1 MARLLELRSTLADR
15 LKQSGGELRVGIF
28 AAQAH
33 ADDWAG
39 KRREV
44 REGLARAPWI
54 RDLIP
59 FDAQTLAVLNAAEA
73 QSAQKAQQ
81 APDIAEDERQRP
93 PQLHQKTQ
101 VIARPGA
108 IAALVRRPGWD
119 KVLARSM
126 EAEATQAATFA
137 EQLGYVTPDVDTL
150 ATRSTDTL
158 LRGWEADIPEAE
170 RKRVSFYF
178 TLGTHNQD
186 PRGMM
191 LDGEATF
198 VVSGLPAA
206 AGLVDL
212 YYLMARSTWVNS
224 EAELDRLLPEPTSF
238 WRRMAKLARAAL

>member
-1 MARLLELRSTLADR
+1 MSSVSNAVSERRAIAPQIAKVDR
-15 LKQSGGELRVGIF
+15 RKHETRTE
-28 AAQAH
+28 
-33 ADDWAG
+33 
-39 KRREV
+39 RRT
-44 REGLARAPWI
+44 RA
-54 RDLIP
+54 
-59 FDAQTLAVLNAAEA
+59 
-73 QSAQKAQQ
+73 
-81 APDIAEDERQRP
+81 
-93 PQLHQKTQ
+93 
-101 VIARPGA
+101 GA

-119 KVLARSM
+119 RVLARSM
-126 EAEATQAATFA
+126 EAQATQSASFA

-150 ATRSTDTL
+150 AARSTDTL

-212 YYLMARSTWVNS
+212 YYLMARTTWVNS
-224 EAELDRLLPEPTSF
+224 KPELDRLLPEPTDF